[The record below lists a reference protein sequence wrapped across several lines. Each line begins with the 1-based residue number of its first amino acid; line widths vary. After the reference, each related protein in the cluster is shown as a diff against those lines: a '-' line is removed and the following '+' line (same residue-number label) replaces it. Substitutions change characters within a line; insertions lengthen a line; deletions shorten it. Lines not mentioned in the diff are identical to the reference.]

1 MVSLGKKLAAEL
13 LGTFLLV
20 FFGSIAIYIT
30 LTMVYGGST
39 PNPFNIGVTMT
50 DWLGINMAFG
60 LAIIIGIYSFARISG
75 AHFNPAVTL
84 ALWSVQRF
92 PGKNVAPYISAQ
104 LIGATIASLLFALFI
119 GSQAISLKLG
129 ATAPYTIGYLQA
141 IMVEAMGTFLL
152 MMTIMVVAVD
162 KRAKLGYAGL
172 IIGLSVIL
180 SQTLISSI
188 TGGSINPAGTF
199 GPYLGDTIL
208 GSVNLWNYFPIYV
221 IGPISGAIM
230 AAFTYKYIKSE
241 SNKNLL
247 TR

>member
-119 GSQAISLKLG
+119 GLQAISLNIRV
-129 ATAPYTIGYLQA
+129 TAPYTIGYLQA

-162 KRAKLGYAGL
+162 K
-172 IIGLSVIL
+172 S
-180 SQTLISSI
+180 
-188 TGGSINPAGTF
+188 
-199 GPYLGDTIL
+199 
-208 GSVNLWNYFPIYV
+208 
-221 IGPISGAIM
+221 
-230 AAFTYKYIKSE
+230 
-241 SNKNLL
+241 
-247 TR
+247 